1 MALMG
6 CWAVLTLVLP
16 TLANAALSRAIP
28 VSQGVELM
36 LAQRQTVH
44 GAWDLPREQTME
56 RFFRSHPEWRDTAA
70 LPAGFHWKWY
80 YAFQQLGDE
89 SVASQFAAYRA
100 GLQAR
105 QAWRS
110 EERRVGKE
118 CR

>member
-70 LPAGFHWKWY
+70 LPAG
-80 YAFQQLGDE
+80 
-89 SVASQFAAYRA
+89 
-100 GLQAR
+100 
-105 QAWRS
+105 RS
-110 EERRVGKE
+110 EEHTSELQSQSNLV
-118 CR
+118 CRLLLEKKKNTHTTTVAISISESRIT